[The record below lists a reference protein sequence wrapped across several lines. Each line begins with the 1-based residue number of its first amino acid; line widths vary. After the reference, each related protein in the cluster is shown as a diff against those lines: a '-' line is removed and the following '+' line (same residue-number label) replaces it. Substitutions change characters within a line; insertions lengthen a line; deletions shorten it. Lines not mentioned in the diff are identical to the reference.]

1 MSSEIVKYSLD
12 NGQDIEVT
20 EQDVRDLLAACG
32 QVEQNV
38 TTQEVKTFMRLCQAQ
53 RLNPFTRDAYM
64 VKYGSAPATIITGK
78 DAFTKRAFRHPKFRG
93 MEAGIT
99 VIGTDGGLHRRNG
112 SMLLQG
118 ETLAGGWCRVFVE
131 DYEAPMFDEVTFS
144 EYSAPD
150 KYGKNGW
157 ARMPATMIRKVAI
170 THALREAFPED
181 LGGLYGEEEMARAEP
196 EYELPAE
203 NVRIEDTDESGPHE
217 PADPRK
223 ALWEQ
228 AAALKAQA
236 TALGVKES
244 GIESWM
250 AASITASDGGPK
262 PKELYT
268 VEDIAA
274 LNDFLACRVRDMG
287 QLKGD
292 TKDRLVE
299 PEYEH
304 PGLASED
311 IVF

>member
-118 ETLAGGWCRVFVE
+118 ETLAGGWCRVFVA

-144 EYSAPD
+144 EYFAPD

-157 ARMPATMIRKVAI
+157 SRMPATMIRKVAI

-181 LGGLYGEEEMARAEP
+181 LGGLYGEEEMARAE
-196 EYELPAE
+196 YEIPDE
-203 NVRIEDTDESGPHE
+203 DVRIEDTDAYEADAHE
-217 PADPRK
+217 PSDPRK

-228 AAALKAQA
+228 ASALKAQA

-244 GIESWM
+244 GIDSWM
-250 AASITASDGGPK
+250 ATSIVEGNGSPK
-262 PKELYT
+262 PKNRYEADDIAKLNDYLSSRIRDMEELRSEAEYEEPELAP
-268 VEDIAA
+268 EDIA
-274 LNDFLACRVRDMG
+274 F
-287 QLKGD
+287 
-292 TKDRLVE
+292 
-299 PEYEH
+299 
-304 PGLASED
+304 
-311 IVF
+311 

>member
-181 LGGLYGEEEMARAEP
+181 LGGLYGEEEMSRAE
-196 EYELPAE
+196 YEIPDE
-203 NVRIEDTDESGPHE
+203 DVRVEDTDANEADARE
-217 PADPRK
+217 PSDPRK
-223 ALWEQ
+223 TLWEQ

-244 GIESWM
+244 GIDSWM
-250 AASITASDGGPK
+250 ATSIVEGNGSPK
-262 PKELYT
+262 PKNHYEADDIAKLNDYLSSRIRDMEELRDVEAEYEEPELAP
-268 VEDIAA
+268 EDIA
-274 LNDFLACRVRDMG
+274 F
-287 QLKGD
+287 
-292 TKDRLVE
+292 
-299 PEYEH
+299 
-304 PGLASED
+304 
-311 IVF
+311 